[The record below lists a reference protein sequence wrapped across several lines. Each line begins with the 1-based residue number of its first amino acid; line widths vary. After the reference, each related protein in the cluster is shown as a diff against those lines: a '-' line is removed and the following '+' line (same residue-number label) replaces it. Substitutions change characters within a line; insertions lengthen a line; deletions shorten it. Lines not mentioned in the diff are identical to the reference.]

1 VTDPDLLEIVR
12 RKSFSQA
19 EWKSGGR
26 KRKWDAGK
34 ERSDADDVVMVDVD
48 EGRWVKK
55 ARTW

>member
-1 VTDPDLLEIVR
+1 MVR